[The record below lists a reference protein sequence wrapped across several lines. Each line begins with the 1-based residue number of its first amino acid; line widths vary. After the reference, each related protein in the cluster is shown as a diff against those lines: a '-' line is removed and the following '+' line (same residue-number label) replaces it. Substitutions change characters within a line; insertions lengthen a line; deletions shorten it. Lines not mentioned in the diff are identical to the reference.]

1 MSNIVNHL
9 QELLQTINH
18 EIVTLE
24 NMIIDDGKSGGNDP
38 NNEFAYYAEEVN
50 IIKEYSQKSMQ
61 SMERIQTNEENA
73 KYVLTRLTDYG
84 DLMKRIDR
92 LTSAL
97 DELEY
102 KVRNFIHLTTDSLD
116 RLR

>member
-1 MSNIVNHL
+1 MSNVVNYL
-9 QELLQTINH
+9 QELLQTVNY

-24 NMIIDDGKSGGNDP
+24 NMIIDDGKSGVNDP
-38 NNEFAYYAEEVN
+38 NNEFAFYAEEVN
-50 IIKEYSQKSMQ
+50 IIKEYSQKSME
-61 SMERIQTNEENA
+61 SMERIQSNEEHA
-73 KYVLTRLTDYG
+73 KYILSKLTDYG

-102 KVRNFIHLTTDSLD
+102 KV
-116 RLR
+116 